1 MWPWNAYLRD
11 VRSDADVLSVWC
23 WAAFSIS
30 SENSQVV
37 LIAISSAVAIIL
49 LAVVLYIVIGR

>member
-1 MWPWNAYLRD
+1 MKSHLFFVCYR
-11 VRSDADVLSVWC
+11 
-23 WAAFSIS
+23 AAFSIS